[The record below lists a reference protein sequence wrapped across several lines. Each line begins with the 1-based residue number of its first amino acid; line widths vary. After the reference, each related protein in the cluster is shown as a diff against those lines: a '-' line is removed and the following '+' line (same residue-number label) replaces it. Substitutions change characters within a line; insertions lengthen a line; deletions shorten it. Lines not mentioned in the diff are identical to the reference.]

1 MLGRTASLLAGRQCS
16 FAKKTP
22 GPGRFLKFG
31 YEPVPAFPFN
41 WSARRTSMDNGQTDR
56 KIYGFA
62 QKSYELVQNE
72 NTFK

>member
-1 MLGRTASLLAGRQCS
+1 MLVCQD
-16 FAKKTP
+16 TP

>member
-1 MLGRTASLLAGRQCS
+1 MFNA
-16 FAKKTP
+16 TP

-41 WSARRTSMDNGQTDR
+41 WSARRTSMEDNGQTDR

-72 NTFK
+72 LS